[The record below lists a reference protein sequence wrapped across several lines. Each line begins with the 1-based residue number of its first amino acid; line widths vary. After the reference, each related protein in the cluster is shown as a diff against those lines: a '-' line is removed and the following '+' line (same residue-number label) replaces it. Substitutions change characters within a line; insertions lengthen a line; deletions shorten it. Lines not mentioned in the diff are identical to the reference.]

1 MIAHPL
7 IARIVKGRELAYI
20 YGPPG
25 TGKTRI
31 GVHLFR
37 LARSLGLNP
46 IFIATEAGSVIVVG
60 SLEGEA
66 RVARTAD
73 DLARRAGEASLKGM
87 YVIVD
92 TINSYY
98 RGEPDMYSRRLLAA
112 TLAFMRVTGGL
123 ALGQAS
129 EFSGILTSPGIGI
142 AEKYA
147 RVVGYT
153 SKVEEGKFMLKIVK
167 PLERILLF
175 KVEGGDLRWL

>member
-1 MIAHPL
+1 MISHPL
-7 IARIVKGRELAYI
+7 IAGIVRSRSLTYI

-31 GVHLFR
+31 GVHVFR

-46 IFIATEAGSVIVVG
+46 IFIATEAGSIMIID
-60 SLEGEA
+60 SLEGGA

-73 DLARRAGEASLKGM
+73 ELAKIAGEALLKSS
-87 YVIVD
+87 YVVVD

-98 RGEPDMYSRRLLAA
+98 RGDPDMYSRRLLAA

-123 ALGQAS
+123 ALGQVS
-129 EFSGILTSPGIGI
+129 EFSGILTSPGIRI
-142 AEKYA
+142 VEKYA

-153 SKVEEGKFMLKIVK
+153 SRVENGKFMLKIVK
-167 PLERILLF
+167 PWEKILLF
-175 KVEGGDLRWL
+175 KVEKGDIRWL

>member
-7 IARIVKGRELAYI
+7 IAGIVKNRELAYI

-31 GVHLFR
+31 GVHIFK

-46 IFIATEAGSVIVVG
+46 IFIATEAGSVIVVD

-73 DLARRAGEASLKGM
+73 DLARHAGEASLKGM
-87 YVIVD
+87 YIIVD
-92 TINSYY
+92 TINSHY
-98 RGEPDMYSRRLLAA
+98 RVEPNMYSRRLLAA
-112 TLAFMRVTGGL
+112 TLAFMRVAGGL

-129 EFSGILTSPGIGI
+129 EFSGTLRSPGMKII
-142 AEKYA
+142 ERYA
-147 RVVGYT
+147 KVVGYT
-153 SKVEEGKFMLKIVK
+153 SRVEGGKFMLKIVK
-167 PLERILLF
+167 PWEKILLF
-175 KVEGGDLRWL
+175 KVEGEDLRWL